1 MYREIFNG
9 LTTAKQ
15 EAYLK
20 KAKDTIAG
28 NRVEQPGYFMSYWP
42 THVNAFDGAYL
53 SNVMMKDY
61 GHKVE
66 GSGNFVKQSLNLL
79 KKA

>member
-20 KAKDTIAG
+20 KAKDTIAE
-28 NRVEQPGYFMSYWP
+28 NRVEQPGYFMSFWP
-42 THVNAFDGAYL
+42 SHVNAFDGAYL

-66 GSGNFVKQSLNLL
+66 GSGEFRKTIS
-79 KKA
+79 